1 MEEAYMAG
9 MSDEQKRS
17 TALTVQGA
25 AIIAQEARAAMLTE
39 QEQEERDT
47 ARANQL
53 LGIVQYGA
61 FMDRVNKL
69 TLLKA
74 LGELRERK
82 AYKGMM
88 LGTPHGGT
96 IRIET
101 WSQLC
106 NAFGMSDRK
115 VEEDLANLAAFG
127 EAMLEAQS
135 KMGVGYRQLR
145 GLRGEMQKLSPTEK
159 LEVQQLIDDAVA
171 SGDKENLLATLD
183 ELGSRNKQLAEEARR
198 AKEEAEDARRL
209 KGAYLD
215 AKVKAEEE
223 LMRLKNPKSES
234 EAEELMRTRRV
245 ALMKEQAD
253 LCHRMIGTSIALAT
267 LVQKNP
273 MVNDEPVID
282 GATMEALNLEMSKM
296 CQIVRDN
303 LLTGGYDVD
312 FAADFSLD
320 PILNQPEE

>member
-9 MSDEQKRS
+9 MSEEQKRS

-25 AIIAQEARAAMLTE
+25 AIIAQEARAALLTE
-39 QEQEERDT
+39 QEQEEVNT
-47 ARANQL
+47 AQVNQL
-53 LGIVQYGA
+53 LGMMQYGQ
-61 FMDRVNKL
+61 FLERVNKL
-69 TLLKA
+69 TLVKTLAQLK
-74 LGELRERK
+74 ERK
-82 AYKGMM
+82 AYKG
-88 LGTPHGGT
+88 LVVTTPMGGVV
-96 IRIET
+96 RIET
-101 WSQLC
+101 WAQLC
-106 NAFGMSDRK
+106 STFGLDRHT
-115 VEEDLANLAAFG
+115 VDQDLLNLAAFG

-145 GLRGEMQKLSPTEK
+145 GLRGEMQKLSDTEK
-159 LEVQQLIDDAVA
+159 MEVQQLIDDAVA

-183 ELGSRNKQLAEEARR
+183 ELGSRNRKLAEEARR

>member
-1 MEEAYMAG
+1 

-25 AIIAQEARAAMLTE
+25 AIIAQEARAALVSEEDE
-39 QEQEERDT
+39 QAKTT
-47 ARANQL
+47 AEVNQL
-53 LGIVQYGA
+53 LGRMQMAQLVGSISRIT
-61 FMDRVNKL
+61 M
-69 TLLKA
+69 LKS
-74 LGELRERK
+74 LQRLKEHK
-82 AYKGMM
+82 AYKGMIVPGQD
-88 LGTPHGGT
+88 GTALKIT
-96 IRIET
+96 T
-101 WSQLC
+101 WEQLC
-106 NAFGMSDRK
+106 NYMGTSRSK
-115 VEEDLANLAAFG
+115 VEEDLANMAVFG
-127 EAMLEAQS
+127 ERLIESQNDL
-135 KMGVGYRQLR
+135 GVGYRQLR

-183 ELGSRNKQLAEEARR
+183 ELGSRNRKLAEEARR

-223 LMRLKNPKSES
+223 LMRLKNPRSES
-234 EAEELMRTRRV
+234 EAEELLRTRRV